1 MEEKVNLE
9 IFQKIYS
16 NSNINRKQGS
26 TATVSDETVFITLYA
41 FCRKCSGSVALFLPY
56 CNVLDKFIALVI
68 LLNNFDWLV
77 ISFLLS
83 TSVYWNP
90 WDQTNNVYHVL
101 DIYLKWNF
109 IMPWN
114 ITCFVPFSILAI
126 NDQT

>member
-1 MEEKVNLE
+1 M
-9 IFQKIYS
+9 IQKIYLDL
-16 NSNINRKQGS
+16 NINIKQGS

-114 ITCFVPFSILAI
+114 ITCFVPFLILAI